1 MKKIIPLLIV
11 PIVVLSI
18 VSGLLFNQLL
28 VVQTENSELRTEVS
42 DVNARLE
49 GKQTVGLQLESQLN
63 ELENQ
68 LRNVTNLVRITDFRF
83 EGFAFPPVTATTYCS
98 DYIVTVEN
106 FGINDVENLTVVFD
120 GDYFDGYQYH
130 AKYGFNPDGPYKWSL
145 DVGTVKVR
153 ESKTVHEVHVIPE
166 DSTFVIQL
174 MLNDTVLDER

>member
-1 MKKIIPLLIV
+1 
-11 PIVVLSI
+11 
-18 VSGLLFNQLL
+18 
-28 VVQTENSELRTEVS
+28 
-42 DVNARLE
+42 LE
-49 GKQTVGLQLESQLN
+49 EEQTVGVQLESQLT

-68 LRNVTNLVRITDFRF
+68 LSNVTNLVRITDFRF

-120 GDYFDGYQYH
+120 GDYFNGYQYH

-145 DVGTVKVR
+145 DVGTVKVG

-174 MLNDTVLDER
+174 MLNDTVLDEI